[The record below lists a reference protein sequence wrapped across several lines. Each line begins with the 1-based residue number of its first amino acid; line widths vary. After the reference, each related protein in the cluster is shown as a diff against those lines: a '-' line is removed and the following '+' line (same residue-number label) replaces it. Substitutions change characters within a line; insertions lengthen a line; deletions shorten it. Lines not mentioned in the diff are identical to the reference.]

1 VKFSFFILALL
12 MTLVSLPGGAQRF
25 QKLPVRHM
33 EPRHRGGHTGLGSRL
48 IRWLGVVLGCL
59 LIFPLTISGANAD
72 KRIALVIGNGTYK
85 NAPKLLNPPNDA
97 ADVAAALVRSGFD
110 VIFEKDLDQIGMQ
123 DASIR
128 FAREART
135 ADVALF
141 YYSGHALQFAGA
153 NYLAPVDA
161 ILRDDADLKRMVRVD
176 EILADLQQAKNLR
189 ILVLDSCRD
198 NPFAE
203 DLKRSIGRSRSAASG
218 RGLAKMES
226 PDGTIISYATQAGRT
241 ADDGSG
247 RNSPYTSAFLKHIE
261 EKDNITTVFQHIGA
275 NVYEDTKGLQVPELS
290 LSFFG
295 EFYLNGKNETPAAIT
310 LASPPVDPCAGAAE
324 HWRNADAIGTLAAYK
339 DHLLRFPSC
348 TFAGQAQSQIATLSK
363 SDAVAPASNPFDG
376 TWVINELCEKRA
388 PIWPADSFQFAGKI
402 KDGVFSY
409 QYGEEGTPHSGV
421 YDGKIGPDG
430 TAEINVKGLT
440 GSAANDPLHRSEG
453 TPYHF
458 KIAVKLDGLAGKGAG
473 VRVDTP
479 RPCHSEWSRLSA
491 TMSFPSSAGSD
502 EHEKAKE
509 DINSGREKLHP
520 DLKPAEAKRSKSA
533 GKSAGIEPDRRDSEP
548 SSGRQTTSG
557 LSCTKMLGKCGAVC
571 VANTGRPDCAST
583 VCVSLQQ
590 ACLSTG
596 CWHGRAFSGCGLVR
610 Q

>member
-1 VKFSFFILALL
+1 MRRLSAILVFSL
-12 MTLVSLPGGAQRF
+12 MLP
-25 QKLPVRHM
+25 LM
-33 EPRHRGGHTGLGSRL
+33 
-48 IRWLGVVLGCL
+48 
-59 LIFPLTISGANAD
+59 ISGANAE
-72 KRIALVIGNGTYK
+72 KRVALVIGNGAYK
-85 NAPKLLNPPNDA
+85 NAPKLVNPPNDA
-97 ADVAAALVRSGFD
+97 SDVAASLTRSGFD
-110 VIFEKDLDQIGMQ
+110 VIFETNLDQLGMQ

-161 ILRDDADLKRMVRVD
+161 VLRDEADLKRMARVD

-203 DLKRSIGRSRSAASG
+203 DLKRSIGRSRSTAFG

-295 EFYLNGKNETPAAIT
+295 EFYLNGKQETAAAPAPG
-310 LASPPVDPCAGAAE
+310 SPPDPCAGAAD
-324 HWRNADAIGTLAAYK
+324 HWRNADAVGNLAAYR
-339 DHLLRFPSC
+339 DHLLLFSSC
-348 TFAGQAQSQIATLSK
+348 AFAGQAQSKIAALSK
-363 SDAVAPASNPFDG
+363 PDVVVASPNPFDG
-376 TWVINELCEKRA
+376 TWIINEVCDKRA
-388 PIWPADSFQFAGKI
+388 PIWPADSFQYAGKI
-402 KDGVFSY
+402 KEGVFSF
-409 QYGEEGTPHSGV
+409 QYGVEGTPGSGI
-421 YDGKIGPDG
+421 YEGKIETDG
-430 TAEINVKGLT
+430 SAEINVKGLT
-440 GSAANDPLHRSEG
+440 GSAANDPLHRTEG
-453 TPYHF
+453 TLFRY
-458 KIAVKLDGLAGKGAG
+458 KMAVKLDGSRGTGAG
-473 VRVDTP
+473 IRIETP

-491 TMSFPSSAGSD
+491 TTSFSSSAGSD
-502 EHEKAKE
+502 EREKAGDGANPDKRLDKE
-509 DINSGREKLHP
+509 NSRP
-520 DLKPAEAKRSKSA
+520 DAKAVEAKRPKSA
-533 GKSAGIEPDRRDSEP
+533 GKRAGIEPDQRDSE
-548 SSGRQTTSG
+548 SSPGRQMTSG
-557 LSCTKMLGKCGAVC
+557 LSCTKMLGRCGAVC
-571 VANTGRPDCAST
+571 VSNTGRPDCAST
-583 VCVSLQQ
+583 ICVSLQRE
-590 ACLSTG
+590 CLSTG
-596 CWHGRAFSGCGLVR
+596 CWHGKAFSSCGLVR